1 MLNSLRSSTC
11 QTAEMDTGVIVVGS
25 GQVGTAPDVLRMT
38 LSVGHDAADVAAAV
52 AKVAERTDAVIAA
65 LRAQGVEA
73 AAIATSSVN
82 VHPQYKEMMSPAGF
96 HASHSLTVT
105 TEDLTGF
112 GRLLNAAVDAAG
124 NSLGLDFLQFD
135 VEDKEPLLTQAR
147 ELAFRQARAK
157 AEELAALAGYA
168 LGSVTSISETHG
180 HFPIRGG
187 ESRML
192 SLQAA
197 DSPLNITPGE
207 QIFEVSLEVHF
218 SWA

>member
-1 MLNSLRSSTC
+1 
-11 QTAEMDTGVIVVGS
+11 
-25 GQVGTAPDVLRMT
+25 MT

-52 AKVAERTDAVIAA
+52 AQVAQRTDAVIAA

-73 AAIATSSVN
+73 SAIATSSVN

-105 TEDLTGF
+105 TKDLTGF

-135 VEDKEPLLTQAR
+135 VENKEPLLTQAR
-147 ELAFRQARAK
+147 ELAFRQAREK
-157 AEELAALAGYA
+157 AAELAALAGYS
-168 LGSVTSISETHG
+168 LGSVSSISETHA
-180 HFPIRGG
+180 HFPIR
-187 ESRML
+187 ESVAL
-192 SLQAA
+192 SASSA
-197 DSPLNITPGE
+197 DSRLNITPGE
-207 QIFEVSLEVHF
+207 QTVEVSLQVHF

>member
-1 MLNSLRSSTC
+1 
-11 QTAEMDTGVIVVGS
+11 MDTGVTVVGS

-52 AKVAERTDAVIAA
+52 AQVAQRTDAVIAA

-73 AAIATSSVN
+73 SAIATSSVN

-105 TEDLTGF
+105 TKDLTGF

-135 VEDKEPLLTQAR
+135 VENKEPLLTQAR
-147 ELAFRQARAK
+147 EPAFRQAREKPA
-157 AEELAALAGYA
+157 ELAALAGYS
-168 LGSVTSISETHG
+168 LGSVSSISETHA
-180 HFPIRGG
+180 HFPIR
-187 ESRML
+187 ESVAL
-192 SLQAA
+192 SASSA
-197 DSPLNITPGE
+197 DSRLNIIFGE
-207 QIFEVSLEVHF
+207 
-218 SWA
+218 